1 MNVLWFILDVANVVN
16 LDLTI
21 KLIVVQVV
29 AIKLQGLQSHLSEI
43 MIDLKLFF
51 GKDENYTKSTVDTN
65 MGANTVN
72 HELSSKK

>member
-1 MNVLWFILDVANVVN
+1 M
-16 LDLTI
+16 
-21 KLIVVQVV
+21 
-29 AIKLQGLQSHLSEI
+29 

-51 GKDENYTKSTVDTN
+51 GNDENYTKSPVGTN

>member
-1 MNVLWFILDVANVVN
+1 M
-16 LDLTI
+16 
-21 KLIVVQVV
+21 
-29 AIKLQGLQSHLSEI
+29 

-51 GKDENYTKSTVDTN
+51 GKDENYTKSTVGTN